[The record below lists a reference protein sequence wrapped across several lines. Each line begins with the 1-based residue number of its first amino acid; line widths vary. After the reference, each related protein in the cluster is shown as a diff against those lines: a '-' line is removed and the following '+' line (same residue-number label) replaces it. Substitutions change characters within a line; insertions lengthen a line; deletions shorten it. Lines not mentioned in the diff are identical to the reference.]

1 MQVKAS
7 RSMDAICETYGRE
20 AVDRAVAD
28 SPAGRAGLG
37 SASCCQGCKHRLETL
52 LKSAPEEAETDE
64 APAEAAQTAAGGT
77 GEGQAADGAAE
88 PNENDPLDGLSD
100 DSKNLLRL
108 EMELQRVTLKTTA
121 LELVVEKYG
130 KADAQRARRKEK
142 RTAENVAAKAA
153 AKRAGKGVAPPT
165 AVKLTKVGRNLKK
178 PSAAVWLE

>member
-37 SASCCQGCKHRLETL
+37 SANCCQGCRHRLETL

-178 PSAAVWLE
+178 PSAAVRQE

>member
-7 RSMDAICETYGRE
+7 RSMDAICQTYGRE
-20 AVDRAVAD
+20 AVDKAVAD
-28 SPAGRAGLG
+28 SPAGLAGLG

-64 APAEAAQTAAGGT
+64 APTEAAQTAAGGT
-77 GEGQAADGAAE
+77 VEGQAADGAAE
-88 PNENDPLDGLSD
+88 PNENDPLDSLSD

-121 LELVVEKYG
+121 LQLVVEKYG

-142 RTAENVAAKAA
+142 RTVENVAAKAA
-153 AKRAGKGVAPPT
+153 AKRAGKGWPPRRQSSSRRSGAT
-165 AVKLTKVGRNLKK
+165 
-178 PSAAVWLE
+178 